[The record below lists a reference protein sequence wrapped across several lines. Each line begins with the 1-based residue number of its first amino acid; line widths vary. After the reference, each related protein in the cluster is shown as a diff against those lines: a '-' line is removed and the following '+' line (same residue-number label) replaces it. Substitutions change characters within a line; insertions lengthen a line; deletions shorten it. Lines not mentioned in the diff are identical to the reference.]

1 MCGRFQK
8 AVKEEISE
16 TKEEEEEQQQQD
28 DDDNDAGIGQSTT
41 Q

>member
-16 TKEEEEEQQQQD
+16 TKEEEEEEQQD
-28 DDDNDAGIGQSTT
+28 DDDNDV
-41 Q
+41 